1 MAKPAKVMLN
11 VPAIKADFPILQR
24 TIRDKRLV
32 YLDSAATSQ
41 KPKQVI
47 DATSDFYSRYNANV
61 HRAIYELGEESTRE
75 YEGSRE
81 KIAAFIQA
89 KSPTEIAFTKST
101 TESLNLVAY
110 GYGLK
115 GKIQKGDEIVGTVME
130 HHSNHVPWHFVK
142 DTTPALFLTSVGPYV
157 VTPFNRASF
166 SRAYSVISI
175 SCPRTAS
182 IPIFVR

>member
-1 MAKPAKVMLN
+1 RSGSPSSTRSKWTASSNWDWGAASADVPSQEDSSIEPGMARGHRMAKPAKVMLN
-11 VPAIKADFPILQR
+11 VPAIKADFPLLQR

-61 HRAIYELGEESTRE
+61 HRALYELGEEATRE

-81 KIAAFIQA
+81 KIAALIQA
-89 KSPTEIAFTKST
+89 KSPTEIASTKST

-110 GYGLK
+110 GYGLQ
-115 GKIQKGDEIVGTVME
+115 GKIATADGLLGTAME
-130 HHSNHVPWHFVK
+130 HHSN
-142 DTTPALFLTSVGPYV
+142 
-157 VTPFNRASF
+157 
-166 SRAYSVISI
+166 
-175 SCPRTAS
+175 
-182 IPIFVR
+182 